1 MIRPTVGRVVWYR
14 PNGREELNVL
24 DPAQP
29 LAAIVAFVHGDKM
42 VNLSV
47 IDHVGQRHA
56 VERVLLLQEG
66 DNPST
71 GHYCE
76 WMPYQKQ
83 VAKGEIQPTL
93 HATGGGGGS

>member
-14 PNGREELNVL
+14 PNGREELTVL

-47 IDHVGQRHA
+47 VDHVGQRHA
-56 VERVLLLQEG
+56 VERVVLLQEG
-66 DNPST
+66 DNPSA

-76 WMPYQKQ
+76 WMPYQKGQ
-83 VAKGEIQPTL
+83 AARTEQL
-93 HATGGGGGS
+93 EQQRGGGGGS

>member
-56 VERVLLLQEG
+56 VERVVLLQEG
-66 DNPST
+66 DNPSA

-76 WMPYQKQ
+76 WMPYQKGQ
-83 VAKGEIQPTL
+83 AARTEQL
-93 HATGGGGGS
+93 EQQRGGGGGS